1 MIRKS
6 RISVFSCMVGATLAV
21 ALGVAFV
28 RDAKATLA
36 VALANARSMQKLD
49 AHPLDVLHL
58 LKQFGICYNVFNI
71 FFSA

>member
-6 RISVFSCMVGATLAV
+6 RISVFSCMVG
-21 ALGVAFV
+21 
-28 RDAKATLA
+28 ATLA